1 MWRIKDRIMKKIIGI
16 ILLGLGILLFL
27 SLYIFMVILKDSDII
42 GYVIFIVGFI
52 SLVSFITGV
61 MLYQSSKQ
69 KNE

>member
-1 MWRIKDRIMKKIIGI
+1 MKKIIGI

-61 MLYQSSKQ
+61 MLYRSSKQ

>member
-1 MWRIKDRIMKKIIGI
+1 MKKIIGI

-52 SLVSFITGV
+52 SLVCFITGV
-61 MLYQSSKQ
+61 MLYRSSKQ

>member
-1 MWRIKDRIMKKIIGI
+1 MKKIIGI

-61 MLYQSSKQ
+61 MLYRSNKQ

>member
-1 MWRIKDRIMKKIIGI
+1 MKKIIGI

-69 KNE
+69 KKWVK

>member
-1 MWRIKDRIMKKIIGI
+1 MKKIIGI

-52 SLVSFITGV
+52 SLVCFITGV

>member
-1 MWRIKDRIMKKIIGI
+1 MKKIIGI
-16 ILLGLGILLFL
+16 ILLGLGMLLFL

>member
-1 MWRIKDRIMKKIIGI
+1 MKKIIGI

-52 SLVSFITGV
+52 SLVSFITSV

-69 KNE
+69 KKWVK

>member
-1 MWRIKDRIMKKIIGI
+1 MKKIIGI
-16 ILLGLGILLFL
+16 ILLGLGMLLFL

-61 MLYQSSKQ
+61 MLYRSSKQ

>member
-1 MWRIKDRIMKKIIGI
+1 MKKIIGI

-52 SLVSFITGV
+52 SLVSFITSV

-69 KNE
+69 KK

>member
-1 MWRIKDRIMKKIIGI
+1 MKKIIGI

-27 SLYIFMVILKDSDII
+27 SLYIFVVILKDSDII

-61 MLYQSSKQ
+61 MLYRSSKQ

>member
-1 MWRIKDRIMKKIIGI
+1 MKKIIGI